1 MRALP
6 LCLAL
11 PLLFALAAPVLS
23 APAEFT
29 RQDSLT
35 TALQKI
41 PAGKSIRLALLDPA
55 GTRLEGPFQ
64 RFVADTLYLS
74 DDRVGDRALPA
85 DSLRTVWVR
94 GNASGAGA
102 AVLGLGVAVVALIGF
117 GELSSGVGF
126 GSSGDSGES
135 AFLYAAGAGF
145 AGALIGYGIGSL
157 IETWDQKY
165 PKQKKAGPS
174 RQ

>member
-11 PLLFALAAPVLS
+11 PLLFVLTTPVLS

-41 PAGKSIRLALLDPA
+41 PAGKSIRL
-55 GTRLEGPFQ
+55 
-64 RFVADTLYLS
+64 
-74 DDRVGDRALPA
+74 ALPA

-126 GSSGDSGES
+126 GGSEDSGES
-135 AFLYAAGAGF
+135 AFLYAAGAGLG
-145 AGALIGYGIGSL
+145 GALIGYGIGSL

-165 PKQKKAGPS
+165 PKQEKTGPS